1 MTLLL
6 FLIILSILILV
17 HEGGHFLAAKKAG
30 IKVEEFGFGYPPRIW
45 AKKIGETEYS
55 INAIPFGGFV
65 RLFGDPAEGEVKTP
79 HDFKRG
85 FLGRSKKA
93 RSAVILAGV
102 VANFLLGIFVFS
114 IVYSFTG
121 IPQKT
126 EKIKI
131 VGIAPGSPADK
142 FGLKEG
148 DIVLAVDGKKLTNL
162 SEFTKL
168 IGEKKGKEVKIL
180 IKREKDNPCL
190 EKVLG
195 GGTGFSCQDGNL
207 LFWLVPREAP
217 PEGEG
222 PLGVVVSNIEIIKY
236 PFWQMPFRGAV
247 EGVKEAFAWGWM
259 IVVFLKKMVGD
270 LVFRG
275 VVPKDVAGPVGIFQA
290 TGMVAKTGILN
301 IFQFLGILSVNLAVL
316 NILPLPAL
324 DGGRLVFVGWE
335 LIFRRRPKPSL
346 ERWINTIGMALLI
359 ILLILVTINDVKRML
374 NSF

>member
-6 FLIILSILILV
+6 FLLILSILVLV

-55 INAIPFGGFV
+55 INAVPFGGFV
-65 RLFGDPAEGEVKTP
+65 RLYGDPAEGEVVGDR
-79 HDFKRG
+79 DFKRS
-85 FLGRSKKA
+85 FLGKSKKA

-121 IPQKT
+121 IPQKLRN
-126 EKIKI
+126 IKI
-131 VGIAPGSPADK
+131 VGIAPGSPAEK
-142 FGLKEG
+142 GGLKEG
-148 DIVLAVDGKKLTNL
+148 DIVLAVDDKKITEMT
-162 SEFTKL
+162 EFTKL
-168 IGEKKGKEVKIL
+168 VSEKKGKEVKIL
-180 IKREKDNPCL
+180 IKREKENPCQ

-195 GGTGFSCQDGNL
+195 GGGFSCQDGNL
-207 LFWLVPREAP
+207 LFWLVPRENP

-222 PLGVVVSNIEIIKY
+222 PLGVVVSDMEIVKY

-247 EGVKEAFAWGWM
+247 EGVKEAFGWGWM
-259 IVVFLKKMVGD
+259 IVVSLKKMVAD

-275 VVPKDVAGPVGIFQA
+275 LVPKDVAGPVGIFQA

-301 IFQFLGILSVNLAVL
+301 ILQFLGILSVNLAVL
-316 NILPLPAL
+316 NVLPLPAL
-324 DGGRLVFVGWE
+324 DGGRLVFVIYE
-335 LIFRRRPKPSL
+335 IIFRRRPKPSL
-346 ERWINTIGMALLI
+346 ERWINTIGMAILV
-359 ILLILVTINDVKRML
+359 ILLILVTINDVKRIL
-374 NSF
+374 GV

>member
-6 FLIILSILILV
+6 FLLILSILVLV

-65 RLFGDPAEGEVKTP
+65 RLYGDPAEGEVKKSR
-79 HDFKRG
+79 DFKCS
-85 FLGRSKKA
+85 FLGKSKKA
-93 RSAVILAGV
+93 RTAVILAGV
-102 VANFLLGIFVFS
+102 VANFLLGILVFS

-142 FGLKEG
+142 LGLKEG
-148 DIVLAVDGKKLTNL
+148 DIVLEVDDKKITEMT
-162 SEFTKL
+162 EFTKL
-168 IGEKKGKEVKIL
+168 ISEKKGKEVKLL
-180 IKREKDNPCL
+180 IKRETNNPCQ

-195 GGTGFSCQDGNL
+195 GGEGFSCQDGNL
-207 LFWLVPREAP
+207 LFWLVPRESP

-222 PLGVVVSNIEIIKY
+222 PLGVIVSNIEIVKH

-259 IVVFLKKMVGD
+259 IVVSLKKMIGD
-270 LVFRG
+270 LIFRG
-275 VVPKDVAGPVGIFQA
+275 VAPKDIAGPVGIFQA
-290 TGMVAKTGILN
+290 TGMVAKTGVLN
-301 IFQFLGILSVNLAVL
+301 ILQFLGILSVNLAVL

-324 DGGRLVFVGWE
+324 DGGRLMFVVYE
-335 LIFRRRPKPSL
+335 IVFRRRPKPYL
-346 ERWINTIGMALLI
+346 ERWINTVGMTILI
-359 ILLILVTINDVKRML
+359 ILLILVTINDVKRIL

>member
-6 FLIILSILILV
+6 FLFILSILVFV

-45 AKKIGETEYS
+45 AKKIGGTEYS

-65 RLFGDPAEGEVKTP
+65 RLFGDPAEGGTIKGK
-79 HDFKRG
+79 DFKRS
-85 FLGRSKKA
+85 FLGKSKKA
-93 RSAVILAGV
+93 RTVVILAGV
-102 VANFLLGIFVFS
+102 VSNFLLGVLVFS
-114 IVYSFTG
+114 VVYSSTG

-126 EKIKI
+126 KNVKII
-131 VGIAPGSPADK
+131 GIASGSPADK

-148 DIVLAVDGKKLTNL
+148 DEVLAVDDKKITELA
-162 SEFTKL
+162 EFTKL
-168 IGEKKGKEVKIL
+168 ISGKKGKEVKLL
-180 IKREKDNPCL
+180 IRREANNPCQ

-195 GGTGFSCQDGNL
+195 GGKGFSCQDGNL

-222 PLGVVVSNIEIIKY
+222 PLGVVVSNIEIVKY

-259 IVVFLKKMVGD
+259 IVVSLKKMVGD
-270 LVFRG
+270 LVFQG

-301 IFQFLGILSVNLAVL
+301 ILQFLGILSVNLAIL
-316 NILPLPAL
+316 NVLPLPAL
-324 DGGRLVFVGWE
+324 DGGRLVFVGYE
-335 LIFRRRPKPSL
+335 LIFRRRPKPQV
-346 ERWINTIGMALLI
+346 ERWINTAGMAILI
-359 ILLILVTINDVKRML
+359 VLLILVTINDVKRML
-374 NSF
+374 GV

>member
-6 FLIILSILILV
+6 FLLILSILVLV

-55 INAIPFGGFV
+55 INTVPFGGFV
-65 RLFGDPAEGEVKTP
+65 RLYGDPAEGEVKKTR
-79 HDFKRG
+79 DFKRS
-85 FLGRSKKA
+85 FLGKSKKA
-93 RSAVILAGV
+93 RTGVILAGV

-114 IVYSFTG
+114 VVYSLTG
-121 IPQKT
+121 IPKKT
-126 EKIKI
+126 ENIKI
-131 VGIAPGSPADK
+131 VGIAPSSPAEK
-142 FGLKEG
+142 GGLKEG
-148 DIVLAVDGKKLTNL
+148 DIVLAVDDKKITNL
-162 SEFTKL
+162 AEFTKL
-168 IGEKKGKEVKIL
+168 ISEKKGKE
-180 IKREKDNPCL
+180 IKLLVGRKADNPCQ

-195 GGTGFSCQDGNL
+195 GGGFSCQDGNL
-207 LFWLVPREAP
+207 LFWLVPRENP

-222 PLGVVVSNIEIIKY
+222 PLGVVVSDMEIVKY
-236 PFWQMPFRGAV
+236 PFWQMPFLGAV
-247 EGVKEAFAWGWM
+247 EGVKEAFGWGWM
-259 IVVFLKKMVGD
+259 IVVSLKKMVGD

-301 IFQFLGILSVNLAVL
+301 ILQFLGILSVNLAVL
-316 NILPLPAL
+316 NVLPLPAL
-324 DGGRLVFVGWE
+324 DGGRLVFVVYE
-335 LIFRRRPKPSL
+335 IIFRRRPKPSL
-346 ERWINTIGMALLI
+346 ERWINTIGMAILI

>member
-6 FLIILSILILV
+6 FLVILSILVLV

-55 INAIPFGGFV
+55 INAVPFGGFV
-65 RLFGDPAEGEVKTP
+65 RLYGDPAEGEVKKSR
-79 HDFKRG
+79 DFKRS
-85 FLGRSKKA
+85 FLGKSKKA
-93 RSAVILAGV
+93 RTVVILAGV
-102 VANFLLGIFVFS
+102 VANFLLGVVVFS
-114 IVYSFTG
+114 VVYSLTG
-121 IPQKT
+121 VPQKT
-126 EKIKI
+126 ENIKI
-131 VGIAPGSPADK
+131 VGISPGSPAEK

-148 DIVLAVDGKKLTNL
+148 DIVLAVDGKKLTDL

-168 IGEKKGKEVKIL
+168 ISEKRGKEIKLL
-180 IKREKDNPCL
+180 IKRETNNPCQ

-195 GGTGFSCQDGNL
+195 GGGFSCQDGNL
-207 LFWLVPREAP
+207 LFWLAPREAP

-222 PLGVVVSNIEIIKY
+222 PLGVAVSNIEMVKY

-259 IVVFLKKMVGD
+259 IVLSLKKMVGD
-270 LVFRG
+270 LVFQG

-290 TGMVAKTGILN
+290 TEMVAKTGILN

-316 NILPLPAL
+316 NVLPLPAL
-324 DGGRLVFVGWE
+324 DGGRLIFVGWE
-335 LIFRRRPKPSL
+335 VVFRRRPKPQL
-346 ERWINTIGMALLI
+346 ERWINTAGMALLI
-359 ILLILVTINDVKRML
+359 ILLILVTINDVKRIL